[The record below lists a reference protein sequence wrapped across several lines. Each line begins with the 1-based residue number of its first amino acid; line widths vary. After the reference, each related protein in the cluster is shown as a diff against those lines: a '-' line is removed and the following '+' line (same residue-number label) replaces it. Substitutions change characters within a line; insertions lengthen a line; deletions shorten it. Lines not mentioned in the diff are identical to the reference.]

1 MNFLLASLLGLLL
14 GFICGVIPGLHPNL
28 LGAIL
33 MASFVDNSLVFV
45 MVIMLVSFRFFD
57 FLRAVFLFVP
67 DESNV
72 LAMHPIFQYS
82 QKGLGLFALKLCLT
96 GAVVAIMVGVIISP
110 VLVKAVPIAFSY
122 FRPYV
127 PFALIILSGFLI
139 IRDKK
144 PLAALGIFLSA
155 GLLGYFGLNS
165 LNQPLLVLLT
175 GFFGFPILLQVRRSM
190 IKQNVETKLS
200 IGRASIAKAVGAGLI
215 SSFLLTFV
223 PAVGPSQ
230 ASLMTKGLLK
240 RSKEFLISIG
250 AIAGFD
256 VVFSSILLFSVGK
269 ARIGVLEMLGS
280 AFNFDLRMLILVLL
294 LSLATAI
301 VSYLLAFRIGKF
313 FIAISGRIN
322 YRILSIAVIIFIC
335 CLVFYFDSLLGLG
348 VLAAASLIGI
358 AANKLRTNLSHCMG
372 SLVIPTLGYYFI

>member
-1 MNFLLASLLGLLL
+1 
-14 GFICGVIPGLHPNL
+14 
-28 LGAIL
+28 
-33 MASFVDNSLVFV
+33 
-45 MVIMLVSFRFFD
+45 
-57 FLRAVFLFVP
+57 
-67 DESNV
+67 
-72 LAMHPIFQYS
+72 
-82 QKGLGLFALKLCLT
+82 
-96 GAVVAIMVGVIISP
+96 
-110 VLVKAVPIAFSY
+110 
-122 FRPYV
+122 
-127 PFALIILSGFLI
+127 
-139 IRDKK
+139 
-144 PLAALGIFLSA
+144 
-155 GLLGYFGLNS
+155 
-165 LNQPLLVLLT
+165 
-175 GFFGFPILLQVRRSM
+175 M